1 MLTRITPGSIHPPL
15 ADYCHATLVP
25 PGAGWLFCSG
35 QLGIAPD
42 GTIPDDIADQARI
55 CFHNIRTILAE
66 AGMGM
71 ADLVRLNAYLTDE
84 ADLGAYMQVRDR
96 EVGRPTP
103 ASTLFVVK
111 SFSRKQFKVE
121 IEAVA
126 AKV

>member
-1 MLTRITPGSIHPPL
+1 MLTRLTPASIHPPL

-25 PGAGWLFCSG
+25 PGANLLFLSG

-42 GTIPDDIADQARI
+42 GGIPEDVGAQARQ
-55 CFHNIRTILAE
+55 CFANIRAILE
-66 AGMGM
+66 DAGMAM
-71 ADLVRLNAYLTDE
+71 SDLVRLNAYLTDE
-84 ADLGAYMQVRDR
+84 ADLGAYMAVRDQ

-111 SFSRKQFKVE
+111 SFSQKQFKVE